1 MASHPDLYQI
11 PAGKL
16 DAFVAQNLQPDVE
29 WKEEVE
35 NVFKR
40 IEGFLRAQC
49 FHTQIFLDREV
60 RVKKVVKGGS
70 VGKGTTLNHGS
81 DVDLVIFLSCFSS
94 FQEQIKLRGHIVTHM
109 EERLTRCRES
119 LAFDIQRITV
129 RQSRRPGATPPR
141 FLSFYIQARRM
152 SEPIKV
158 NVLPA
163 FDALGNLAPNERP
176 PSEVYENL
184 IKSGSKAGEFSSSFT
199 ELQRNFFKHRPA
211 KVKILLRLVKHWYLK
226 KVKAKYPRTFLPPKY
241 ALELLTIYAWETG
254 TQKAENFNTEEGFVT
269 VMELLRDYENIC
281 IYWTTNY
288 NFENTIIR
296 DFVKQKLKK
305 NRPILLD
312 PADPTNNV
320 GEGKRWDVV
329 AQEAAHC
336 LKQDCCYN
344 KNDEEIQSW
353 DVQGAR
359 NIQVVLRQSNWK
371 DWRLWVN
378 PYDPSWK
385 MKEEIRQYRVLT
397 GQLRLSFQD
406 PSGERRLLRGSDT
419 LAQHGIFYRI
429 VVYLLETFRPEI
441 QIFVKG
447 PDNHTNVFAA
457 DPDNYIQDLKEKIEE
472 ARGLPAKSQLL
483 EFQGQ
488 RLHDYKSLRDYG
500 IQDSDTIIMSKR

>member
-1 MASHPDLYQI
+1 MASYPDLYQI
-11 PAGKL
+11 PAGRL
-16 DAFVAQNLQPDVE
+16 DAFVTQQLQPDVE

-35 NVFKR
+35 DAFKR
-40 IEGFLRAQC
+40 VERFLRDQC
-49 FHTQIFLDREV
+49 FHTQLFLDREV
-60 RVKKVVKGGS
+60 RLKRVVKGGS
-70 VGKGTTLNHGS
+70 IGKGTPLNHGS

-94 FQEQIKLRGHIVTHM
+94 FQEQIKLRGHIITHVV
-109 EERLTRCRES
+109 ERLTRYRES
-119 LAFDIQRITV
+119 LAFDIQSINV
-129 RQSRRPGATPPR
+129 RQSWRRGSAPR
-141 FLSFYIQARRM
+141 SLSFYIQARRR

-163 FDALGNLAPNERP
+163 FDALGNLAPGEKP

-184 IKSGSKAGEFSSSFT
+184 IKSQSKDGEFSSSFT
-199 ELQRNFFKHRPA
+199 ELQRSFFKYRPA
-211 KVKILLRLVKHWYLK
+211 KLKSLLWLVKHWYLK
-226 KVKAKYPRTFLPPKY
+226 KVKAKCPRTLLPPKY
-241 ALELLTIYAWETG
+241 ALELLTIYAWESG
-254 TQKAENFNTEEGFVT
+254 TQKAENFNTDEGFVT

-288 NFENTIIR
+288 NFESAVIR
-296 DFVKQKLKK
+296 DFVKWKLKK
-305 NRPILLD
+305 NRPIILD

-336 LKQDCCYN
+336 LKQNCCYD

-359 NIQVVLRQSNWK
+359 NIQVILRQS
-371 DWRLWVN
+371 DWEDWTFWVN

-385 MKEEIRQYRVLT
+385 MKEKIRQERELM

-406 PSGERRLLRGSDT
+406 PSGERQLLRGSDT
-419 LAQHGIFYRI
+419 LAQYGIFYRI
-429 VVYLLETFRPEI
+429 AIYLLETFSPEI

-447 PDNHTNVFAA
+447 PGNHTKVFAI
-457 DPDNYIQDLKEKIEE
+457 DPDNCIQDLKEKIEE
-472 ARGLPAKSQLL
+472 ARGLTEASQLL